1 MSVEMDN
8 HVTDLLPAY
17 VLDVL
22 TDGELGQVVE
32 HLAVCEVCQ
41 EEYARLQAVAEDL
54 PLALAQTAP
63 PARVKTNLMHAI
75 HAHQP
80 TAMTPAQPAF
90 WPRLVNSLRQRL
102 PAIGLALIAVLAV
115 VNVLL
120 WRQLSLANQQ
130 AATRMRV
137 VDIANTQYSPGATG
151 TLIMD
156 ANGKYGTLVVDNLA
170 SLNAGYQYQV
180 WLTRAGVR
188 VSGGLFSVNPEGYA
202 SLEIKAS
209 SSLDQYDSIGVTIE
223 PFGGSAGPTGDK
235 VLGASIP
242 H

>member
-1 MSVEMDN
+1 MSVDN
-8 HVTDLLPAY
+8 NHHVIDLLPAY
-17 VLDVL
+17 VLDAL
-22 TDGELGQVVE
+22 TDEELGQVGE
-32 HLAVCEVCQ
+32 HLATCEECQ
-41 EEYARLQAVAEDL
+41 AEYRGLQAVTDDL
-54 PLALAQTAP
+54 PLALARTAP
-63 PARVKTNLMHAI
+63 PARVKTNLMRAI
-75 HAHQP
+75 HARQPATMVPTQP
-80 TAMTPAQPAF
+80 TF
-90 WPRLVNSLRQRL
+90 WQRLLAGMRQRA
-102 PAIGLALIAVLAV
+102 PALGLAFIAVLAV

-120 WRQLSLANQQ
+120 WHQLSLANQQ

>member
-1 MSVEMDN
+1 MSVDINN
-8 HVTDLLPAY
+8 HVIDLLPAY
-17 VLDVL
+17 VLDAL
-22 TDGELGQVVE
+22 TDEEHSQVVE
-32 HLAVCEVCQ
+32 HLSTCEVCQ
-41 EEYARLQAVAEDL
+41 KEYLGLQAVADDL

-63 PARVKTNLMHAI
+63 PARVKTNLMRAI
-75 HAHQP
+75 HARQP
-80 TAMTPAQPAF
+80 AGITPAQPASQHKLLDGL
-90 WPRLVNSLRQRL
+90 RLRL
-102 PAIGLALIAVLAV
+102 PALGLAIVAVMAV

-130 AATRMRV
+130 ASTHMRV

-170 SLNAGYQYQV
+170 TLNASYQYQV
-180 WLTRAGVR
+180 WMIRDGAR

-202 SLEIKAS
+202 SLEIRAPS
-209 SSLDQYDSIGVTIE
+209 PLEQYDSIGITIE
-223 PFGGSAGPTGDK
+223 PFGGSPGPTGNK
-235 VLGASIP
+235 VLGGSIP